1 MSFLMNWRSALPIF
15 RVEITPEA
23 ERDIRAIVAYIRKDN
38 LSAAISVVSA
48 IKEQVNALAQFPDM
62 GRPGRIDGT
71 REMVLG
77 GLPYIV
83 IYQIGDNTAY
93 VARVLH
99 GAQQWPPMVQT

>member
-1 MSFLMNWRSALPIF
+1 MPIF
-15 RVEITPEA
+15 RVKITPEA

-38 LSAAISVVSA
+38 LSAAIRVVSE
-48 IKEQVNALAQFPDM
+48 IKEQVNALAQFPNR
-62 GRPGRIDGT
+62 GRLGRIDGT

-83 IYQIGDNTAY
+83 IYQVGDNTAY

>member
-1 MSFLMNWRSALPIF
+1 MPIF

-23 ERDIRAIVAYIRKDN
+23 ERDIRAIAAYIQKDN
-38 LSAAISVVSA
+38 LSAAISVVSE
-48 IKEQVNALAQFPDM
+48 IKEQVNALAQFPNM
-62 GRPGRIDGT
+62 GRLGRIDGT

-83 IYQIGDNTAY
+83 IYQVGDNTAY

-99 GAQQWPPMVQT
+99 GAQQWPPIVQS